1 MERTNASAKESI
13 ADNLIALAEP
23 SARKLQLEKSPVIK
37 ALRLLTLLAQS
48 GEPLPLSEL
57 SRSLGLPKPTG
68 HRLAQLLEEAGFVHK
83 DPLTFR
89 YSIGQGFDA
98 LALGAL
104 RNGMGSN
111 ARRLLMDN
119 LSARLGVR
127 TNFTVLKS
135 GKLMLVEW
143 VETSSSLIRIDLKPG
158 TQVPAHC
165 SASGKLLI
173 AFASEE
179 LRERFLVG
187 APFQAFTKATITEAK
202 ALKREL
208 NLIRSRGY
216 AEDNQEFLPGVCCLA
231 VPVRDNMGDVVAG
244 LAVMAPVMSFP
255 LAEARRHLP
264 EIQAC
269 AEAIAAHATRDT
281 TRLPN
286 APTGEPTATSEFSK
300 SDKPRK
306 PKAGYGARSYR
317 RSQTRLEKRRG
328 E

>member
-179 LRERFLVG
+179 LRERFLAG

-231 VPVRDNMGDVVAG
+231 VPVRDSMGDVVAG

-281 TRLPN
+281 TRLLN
-286 APTGEPTATSEFSK
+286 APTGEPPQRQSFQNQTNQKSRRLGTAR
-300 SDKPRK
+300 DL
-306 PKAGYGARSYR
+306 ADDR
-317 RSQTRLEKRRG
+317 RPVWKKRRG